1 MPWCCCCCYNLS
13 DEVQATATTPTTKS
27 KYENSSSM
35 RIAPKRVYCIPVIYN
50 TSICAYMPHT
60 YATVN

>member
-13 DEVQATATTPTTKS
+13 DEVQATATTATKS

-35 RIAPKRVYCIPVIYN
+35 RIAPKRVDCIPVIYY
-50 TSICAYMPHT
+50 TSIYAYMPHT